1 MSLTHAIAKNT
12 SVQIVGKTFST
23 LLGLAAVAIMTHTLG
38 VEKFGWYVTATGFL
52 QFVGIF
58 SDFGFTIIT
67 AKMLS
72 EPEFDKTDL
81 INNLFTWRFITA
93 FVFQALAPL
102 LILLFPYPVEIKMA
116 VAIMSLSFFA
126 ISLNNI
132 FIGYCQSN
140 LKMAIQMTGEVL
152 GRIILVLGLILVASK
167 NYPAHGGTPLQSGG
181 GFLWAMGIITLASVF
196 YTFYLWLKTPRVKF
210 AINAQISKAI
220 FYKIWPTA
228 TTVIFNAFYL
238 QGDRVILPL
247 YVSQTEVGLYGAAY
261 RILDIITQ
269 SAGMIMGIMM
279 PLVAFAWSRNLV
291 DEFKKRYQT
300 SLDLVAL
307 FLAPM
312 MAGIVVLANPIMLLI
327 GGQGFAGSGRI
338 LQFLSIAIIGISFG
352 NIFGYIALAIDRQKQ
367 ALWIYISDAI
377 LTVIAYFVFIPRY
390 GIYGAAGAAVFSEL
404 YAGIGLMLLA
414 NHYAKFTPRFKA
426 LGKIVLASAI
436 MGAAI
441 YRLQPMNIMIS
452 ILLGVVIYTT
462 LVLLFKVVSKETIKE
477 IVGQKL

>member
-1 MSLTHAIAKNT
+1 MSLTKAIAKNT
-12 SVQIVGKTFST
+12 TIQIVGKTLST
-23 LLGLAAVAIMTHTLG
+23 LLGLIAVGIMTRTLG

-72 EPEFDKTDL
+72 EPEFDKTKL
-81 INNLFTWRFITA
+81 LNNLFTWRFLTA
-93 FVFQALAPL
+93 LFFQLLAPL
-102 LILLFPYPVEIKMA
+102 IILFFPYPAPVKMA

-132 FIGYCQSN
+132 FIGYCQSQ
-140 LKMAIQMTGEVL
+140 LKMLIQTTGEVL
-152 GRIILVLGLILVASK
+152 GRIILVLGLTLIAVK
-167 NYPAHGGTPLQSGG
+167 NY
-181 GFLWAMGIITLASVF
+181 GFLPAMGVITLASVF
-196 YTFYLWLKTPRVKF
+196 YTFYLWLKSPGVKF
-210 AINAQISKAI
+210 SIDSQISKAI

-247 YVSQTEVGLYGAAY
+247 YVSQTDVGLYGAAY
-261 RILDIITQ
+261 RVLDIITQ

-279 PLVAFAWSRNLV
+279 PLVAYAWSRNLTE
-291 DEFKKRYQT
+291 EFKKRYQT

-307 FLAPM
+307 FLVPM
-312 MAGIVVLANPIMLLI
+312 MVGIMVLANPIMILI
-327 GGQGFAGSGRI
+327 GGKEFIGSGKI
-338 LQFLSIAIIGISFG
+338 LQFLSVAIIGISFG

-367 ALWIYISDAI
+367 ALWIYVSDAI
-377 LTVIAYFVFIPRY
+377 LTTIAYFIFIPKY

-414 NHYAKFTPRFKA
+414 NHYAGFTPRFKA

-436 MGAAI
+436 MGAVI
-441 YRLQPMNIMIS
+441 YKLQPQNIVVS
-452 ILLGVVIYTT
+452 ILLGAGVYAVFI
-462 LVLLFKVVSKETIKE
+462 LLFRVISKETVKE
-477 IVGQKL
+477 IASRT